1 MWNRS
6 KRILYILLFIYIPQ
20 VIISLVGQGIYVNP
34 NTYLSGMYV
43 LSQTGIQHIASC
55 LLTFSPVT
63 IVQVIDVAFCN
74 ISITN
79 VSSQMLPWVITTLRL
94 VLAAMLLILAVISTL
109 KGSVVMYKAT
119 KKWQPNH
126 YMQLFVK
133 DGIFYFLV
141 YVFPLPFLS
150 VPFITIRFSHPC
162 YSQLPPPKKANH
174 YGLLG

>member
-1 MWNRS
+1 MCHRCWS
-6 KRILYILLFIYIPQ
+6 PLFIKVSTKIPISISQ
-20 VIISLVGQGIYVNP
+20 VCLKP
-34 NTYLSGMYV
+34 NWILTHTV
-43 LSQTGIQHIASC
+43 FPC
-55 LLTFSPVT
+55 LLPPFSPVEV
-63 IVQVIDVAFCN
+63 IEVIDLVSCN
-74 ISITN
+74 ISLDQSNASLHLLWGIAILRI
-79 VSSQMLPWVITTLRL
+79 VLSVMLL
-94 VLAAMLLILAVISTL
+94 VLALVSTL
-109 KGSVVMYKAT
+109 KQSVVLYKAT

-174 YGLLG
+174 CGLLG